1 MGEAVG
7 FFTEPFF
14 TMPKDRRLAAIMFS
28 DIVGYTTL
36 MGSDEDQAF
45 KVLGKNREIHKRLV
59 DKHKGEC
66 LKEMGDGILSS
77 FQSASEAV
85 QCAIGIQNEVGKSEI
100 TLRIGLHIGE
110 VVFEEGDVFGDGV
123 NVASRLQELAQE
135 GTIYISESVQKEVKN
150 KASIQ
155 TVFVTEK
162 SIKNVDEPLKVFK
175 VIIPDSRIIKSRSA
189 KSRSQMTNK
198 KSIIVLP
205 FENMSPDPEQEYFSD
220 GLTEE
225 IITDLSYIE
234 NLLVISRSSAM
245 TFKGSN
251 KKITDIAREVNVRY
265 VLEGSVRKAGNNLRI
280 IGQLIDAE
288 SDTHLWAE
296 KYTGSLDDVFE
307 IQEKVSRSIADS
319 LKMKLTDE
327 EDRKISDRQIT
338 DIQAYEYYLKAKS
351 EINSWTELGMER
363 ALNYLHKGLEITGEN
378 VLLYYGMGLVY
389 WTYINIGFRNK
400 EECLNE
406 AEKYVNKIFALDTDS
421 VYGHRLLGVIKFRSS
436 NLQQGIIHLK
446 RALEQDPND
455 PDSLLWL
462 TVTFCNVGRPDE
474 GIPWIK
480 QAIKIDPFNPWHPA
494 MYAWVYI
501 VKGNFSKAVE
511 ISIQAYNMAGNQP
524 FFSVLQAIFLAY
536 DKQYKESFAILDI
549 AYKMDP
555 ENLWSQMGQCLKYA
569 LKGDHENTIKAMS
582 GGVKDKARCDL
593 YDALLMA
600 ECDAL
605 IGEKEEAITSL
616 EYAVNLGA
624 INYPF
629 YNKISPFL
637 ENIRGEP
644 RFKKLMERVKYEWEN
659 FEV

>member
-1 MGEAVG
+1 
-7 FFTEPFF
+7 
-14 TMPKDRRLAAIMFS
+14 MPEDRRHTSHVRKLAAIMFS
-28 DIVGYTTL
+28 DIVGYTAL
-36 MGSDEDQAF
+36 MGRDEEAAF
-45 KVLGKNREIHKRLV
+45 QILRKNRVIHKKL
-59 DKHKGEC
+59 DSEYKGEC

-77 FQSASEAV
+77 FQSASDAV
-85 QCAIGIQNEVGKSEI
+85 RCANALQKEI
-100 TLRIGLHIGE
+100 RNTNISLRIGIHLGE
-110 VVFEEGDVFGDGV
+110 VVFEDGDVFGDGV
-123 NVASRLQELAQE
+123 NVASRLQEMAE
-135 GTIYISESVQKEVKN
+135 PGTIYMSGAVQKEVKN
-150 KASIQ
+150 KKHIK
-155 TVFVTEK
+155 TKFVAER
-162 SIKNVDEPLKVFK
+162 SLKNVDEPVRIYKL
-175 VIIPDSRIIKSRSA
+175 ITDDPAPDSNGLRRKTT
-189 KSRSQMTNK
+189 MTDK

-288 SDTHLWAE
+288 TDTHLWAE
-296 KYTGSLDDVFE
+296 KYTGSLDDIFE
-307 IQEKVSRSIADS
+307 IQEKVSKSIADS

-327 EDRKISDRQIT
+327 EDKKISDRQIS

-351 EINSWTELGMER
+351 EINSWTESGMER
-363 ALNYLHKGLEITGEN
+363 ALGFLEKGLEITGDN
-378 VLLYYGMGLVY
+378 VLLYYGMGWVY
-389 WTYINIGFRNK
+389 WTYINIGFKNK
-400 EECLNE
+400 EECIVN
-406 AEKYVNKIFALDTDS
+406 AEKYVKKIFALDVDS

-436 NLQQGIIHLK
+436 NLQDGVKHLK
-446 RALEQDPND
+446 KSLAQDPND
-455 PDSLLWL
+455 PDALLWL
-462 TVTFCNVGRPDE
+462 TISYCNVGRPGE
-474 GIPWIK
+474 AMQWIER
-480 QAIKIDPFNPWHPA
+480 AMKIDPFNPWHPF
-494 MYAWVYI
+494 MYAWIHI
-501 VKGNFSKAVE
+501 VSGKFSKAVD
-511 ISIQAYNMAGNQP
+511 ISIQAYNMGGDQP
-524 FFSVLQAIFLAY
+524 FFSVLHAIFLAY
-536 DKQYKESFAILDI
+536 DKRYEESFDI
-549 AYKMDP
+549 CDMAYKMDP
-555 ENLWSQMGQCLKYA
+555 EGLWPRMGQCLKYA
-569 LKGDHENTIKAMS
+569 LKGDKEHTIKAMS

-605 IGEKEEAITSL
+605 IGEKGEAITSL
-616 EYAVNLGA
+616 EYAVTLGA

-644 RFKKLMERVKYEWEN
+644 RFKKLMERVKIAWEN